1 MLRASFRQ
9 ALQRFPRLGSAAVG
23 QGRATGEDG
32 ELTFSLSWPDF
43 ANNRRRQ
50 CVAHG
55 KNLDC
60 FTFADK
66 YDEYDPRVGAG
77 ELPPT
82 VLCQSHSPSRRR
94 LARLLKVEQQLSVE
108 VYDHVRGKIASVS
121 VTSTHGSFL
130 AGEGISWHASENL
143 FAYVADRTPAERRA
157 AFEFV
162 EDWGEGY
169 EGVAQPKI
177 FLFNVATQVVTVALP
192 DTAETAEFQP
202 RFHPQQAGVVLAYRC
217 ITPEQHSLK
226 LGLLYCAQ
234 RPSQVRLAWLDAR
247 GLQVKTNVLVSTN
260 SSTADCPTFT
270 DRGLVYLSSP
280 PFATHGGPMQITTC
294 DVDWLGEQAN
304 VPVHVTQLNLFP
316 SGPLA
321 LQPLFN
327 HKLWLSVFDQAVE
340 RIVVV
345 DLETGAVEQHGGT
358 DCSRHL
364 LAVSP
369 TTGRVLELVSDP
381 GNAGTVLFGG
391 DTVVQSPIP
400 PVAIQYEV
408 VDHESTGC
416 NSILILPTGGGKK
429 SPLIV
434 CPHGG
439 PHSAFSTAHSAEY
452 TYLVEELGC
461 ALLLVNYRG
470 SVGFKDPAALES
482 LLGRVGELD
491 VSDVMQAMDQVLL
504 EHPTTLDADRVGI
517 SGGSHGGFIAA
528 HVSGQFPDRFRCA
541 AMRNPVIDISTMF
554 STTDIPDWCQVEAFG
569 GEFRP
574 EQHMLHPNALGGMRE
589 KSPIHHVANVKLPSL
604 ICLGAKDRRVPH
616 QSQGLFYYR
625 MLKMHQVP
633 HVKLFLFPE
642 DGHPID
648 KVTSAETLWAETAGF
663 FQRHLPTDRPAKFQ
677 GAHFIL

>member
-1 MLRASFRQ
+1 MLQAKFRQ
-9 ALQRFPRLGSAAVG
+9 ALHRFPRLGSAAVG
-23 QGRATGEDG
+23 KGDE

-50 CVAHG
+50 CVANS
-55 KNLDC
+55 KNLNL

-82 VLCQSHSPSRRR
+82 VLCQSHSPSKRR
-94 LARLLKVEQQLSVE
+94 LARLLQVEKQLSVE
-108 VYDHVRGKIASVS
+108 VYDHMQGKIASVP
-121 VTSTHGSFL
+121 VTSAHGSFL
-130 AGEGISWHASENL
+130 IGEGISWHASENL
-143 FAYVADRTPAERRA
+143 FAYVADRIPAEHHT

-169 EGVAQPKI
+169 EGISQPKI
-177 FLFNVATQVVTVALP
+177 FLFNVAKQAVTVALP
-192 DTAETAEFQP
+192 DTVETAEFQP
-202 RFHPQQAGVVLAYRC
+202 RFHPQQQHAVVLAYRC
-217 ITPEQHSLK
+217 ITPEQHNLK

-234 RPSQVRLAWLDAR
+234 RPSQVRLAWLDD
-247 GLQVKTNVLVSTN
+247 LKVKTNVLVSSN

-280 PFATHGGPMQITTC
+280 PFTTHGGPMQITTC
-294 DVDWLGEQAN
+294 EVDWLDEKVH
-304 VPVHVTQLNLFP
+304 VPVHVTELNLFP
-316 SGPLA
+316 SGPLT

-327 HKLWLSVFDQAVE
+327 HKLWLSVFEQAVE

-345 DLETGAVEQHGGT
+345 DLQTGAIERHGEDGEL
-358 DCSRHL
+358 CSRHL

-369 TTGRVLELVSDP
+369 TTGQVLELESDP
-381 GNAGTVLFGG
+381 SNAGTVLFGG
-391 DTVVQSPIP
+391 EMVVQSPIP
-400 PVAIQYEV
+400 PVSIQYEV
-408 VDHESTGC
+408 VDHPSTGC
-416 NSILILPTGGGKK
+416 NSILILPPSASGRKK

-452 TYLVEELGC
+452 NYLVEELGC

-491 VSDVMQAMDQVLL
+491 VSDVMQAMDQVLH
-504 EHPTTLDADRVGI
+504 EHSTRLDEHRVGI

-528 HVSGQFPDRFRCA
+528 HVSGQFPGRFRCA

-554 STTDIPDWCQVEAFG
+554 STTDIPDWCQVEALG
-569 GEFRP
+569 GEFHP
-574 EQHMLHPNALGGMRE
+574 ERHMLHPSSLAVMRE
-589 KSPIHHVANVKLPSL
+589 KSPIHHIANVKLPSL

-633 HVKLFLFPE
+633 HVRLFLFPQ

-648 KVTSAETLWAETAGF
+648 KVTSAETLWAETAEF
-663 FQRHLPTDRPAKFQ
+663 FQRHLPTDRQPKFQ